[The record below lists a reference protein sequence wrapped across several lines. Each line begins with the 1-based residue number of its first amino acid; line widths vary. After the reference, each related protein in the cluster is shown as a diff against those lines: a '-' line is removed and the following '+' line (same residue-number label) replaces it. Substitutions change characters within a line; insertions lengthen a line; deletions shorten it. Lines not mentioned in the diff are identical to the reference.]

1 MSCSSTSITKNEYVC
16 MDTTADSNYKLG
28 SGLDKQ
34 IPNLNINRE
43 KKEIS
48 LDVNS
53 SNHYF
58 TLDEKAH
65 CDEKWQDWFCI
76 QNYHNGNSVN
86 KYPNIK
92 TMSVGVCYNSCEP
105 GYIKSANNKCIIYYD
120 EDDLNFNP
128 LAIIAMLGTMLQ
140 PSSVPIPGSS
150 QAIPNY
156 NNINDT
162 IGMRGSYLN
171 DLYRLNIK
179 DGTTSITST
188 DIQYIN
194 TGTGGTGTLPENY
207 TKQQRL
213 LLYIIKQLANKEGN
227 KSAIIGIKEDIKK
240 AVDELYD
247 MYITRLKGDEEE
259 QGKLLNKIKNYDF
272 NMENLK
278 KIYGKDKNNKR
289 RLPNIILYAYN
300 IMRFVFYDKN
310 GSQYTKDSSTNIDNN
325 IKRLLEYNSILKG
338 DKDDTDLL
346 IKIFKYACYN
356 CFNVN
361 YDVFNNY
368 IKKNNADITS
378 ATVICIVNDSPSSSP
393 SSSSSYTTITRGDGI
408 KRFEM
413 SGDETTFLEASI
425 DATYKYE
432 YPYYNDITFYDHQL
446 LHEYSENTQYI
457 TKILLIFGTI
467 LGLIT
472 AVLIFYWLLR
482 NLSYQTGIDMI
493 KKVINFM
500 NYCVLFYNNGTF
512 SLIMFFVYLYY
523 YLIYSLGKSNYT
535 IVSVFFKLI
544 NISIIIVLVVLAF
557 IFILELL
564 NIDYVSLLK
573 NMNYFNKA
581 DVDREKEDEKIVTML
596 LYMFS
601 LYLIAVYM
609 YSVYII
615 RFSITASEYNIM
627 ANVDSQ
633 DENAVPYI
641 NNIMARKYNSNITS
655 SFNFMFSKADRDWAK
670 KITGTSDAKAPG
682 VPSTRDTPGVPS
694 TRDVPSVPGTRD
706 TPGVPGVPSVPGVA
720 DSGALASAIAVVP
733 STALGTA
740 LGTSLGTALGELAS
754 TSVPGTPVPIAKSRV
769 RSSALM
775 NATTSSEMLD
785 DLRKSQPTN
794 ETPSFDLSNITTGVD
809 GWVIQNPPPNM
820 RR

>member
-289 RLPNIILYAYN
+289 MLPNIILYAYN

-378 ATVICIVNDSPSSSP
+378 TTAICIFNDSPSPSP
-393 SSSSSYTTITRGDGI
+393 SSSSSSSSSPTYTTVTRGEGI

-641 NNIMARKYNSNITS
+641 NNIMASKYNSNITS
-655 SFNFMFSKADRDWAK
+655 SFNFMFSKANREWASGIVDK
-670 KITGTSDAKAPG
+670 PKIAVTASADAP
-682 VPSTRDTPGVPS
+682 T
-694 TRDVPSVPGTRD
+694 
-706 TPGVPGVPSVPGVA
+706 VA
-720 DSGALASAIAVVP
+720 DATFGDGTGVDT
-733 STALGTA
+733 STALGAFSALATGALPTSALVTGA
-740 LGTSLGTALGELAS
+740 LGALPVDTGTR
-754 TSVPGTPVPIAKSRV
+754 VPIAQSRV

-775 NATTSSEMLD
+775 NATSSEMLG
-785 DLRKSQPTN
+785 DLRKSQTDTGGKSPY
-794 ETPSFDLSNITTGVD
+794 DLSNIKVGTD
-809 GWVIQNPPPNM
+809 GWITQNLPENM

>member
-28 SGLDKQ
+28 SGLEKQ

-140 PSSVPIPGSS
+140 PSSVPIPGTS

-194 TGTGGTGTLPENY
+194 TSTGAGGTGALPENY
-207 TKQQRL
+207 TKQQKL

-300 IMRFVFYDKN
+300 IMRFVFYDKK
-310 GSQYTKDSSTNIDNN
+310 GTQYTKDSSTNIDNN
-325 IKRLLEYNSILKG
+325 IRRLLEYNSILKG

-368 IKKNNADITS
+368 IKKDNADITS

-393 SSSSSYTTITRGDGI
+393 TYTTVTRGEGI

-493 KKVINFM
+493 KKVINFV
-500 NYCVLFYNNGTF
+500 NYCFLFYNNGTF
-512 SLIMFFVYLYY
+512 SLIMFFTYCYY

-581 DVDREKEDEKIVTML
+581 DVDREKEYEKIVTML

-655 SFNFMFSKADRDWAK
+655 SFNFMFSKADRDWAN
-670 KITGTSDAKAPG
+670 KITGTSAVKAPG
-682 VPSTRDTPGVPS
+682 VPGVPGVPDSGALASAIAVVPS
-694 TRDVPSVPGTRD
+694 TRDVP
-706 TPGVPGVPSVPGVA
+706 GVP

-740 LGTSLGTALGELAS
+740 LGTSLGELAS
-754 TSVPGTPVPIAKSRV
+754 TSAPVDT
-769 RSSALM
+769 SALFSDARGTFGDGTGAFSARGTD
-775 NATTSSEMLD
+775 NPSGFLSRGD
-785 DLRKSQPTN
+785 DL
-794 ETPSFDLSNITTGVD
+794 
-809 GWVIQNPPPNM
+809 PPWGSENTERQLDKM
-820 RR
+820 IKEQKDKNTQKVADSYLGILK

>member
-140 PSSVPIPGSS
+140 PTSVPIPGSS

-179 DGTTSITST
+179 DGTASITGT

-194 TGTGGTGTLPENY
+194 TGTGTGTGGTLPENY
-207 TKQQRL
+207 TKQQKL

-310 GSQYTKDSSTNIDNN
+310 GTQYTKDSSTNIDNN

-378 ATVICIVNDSPSSSP
+378 TTAICIFNDSPSPSPSP
-393 SSSSSYTTITRGDGI
+393 SSSSSSSPTYTQITRGEGI

-432 YPYYNDITFYDHQL
+432 YPYYNNITFYDHQL

-615 RFSITASEYNIM
+615 RFSITASEYNIL

-655 SFNFMFSKADRDWAK
+655 SFNFMFSKDVRDWAN

-682 VPSTRDTPGVPS
+682 VPGTHGVP
-694 TRDVPSVPGTRD
+694 
-706 TPGVPGVPSVPGVA
+706 
-720 DSGALASAIAVVP
+720 DSGALASAIAGVP
-733 STALGTA
+733 STALGA
-740 LGTSLGTALGELAS
+740 LGTSIGTALGELAS
-754 TSVPGTPVPIAKSRV
+754 TSVPGTPVPIAQRRV
-769 RSSALM
+769 RSSALTE
-775 NATTSSEMLD
+775 NIDNMLD
-785 DLRKSQPTN
+785 DLRKSQTDTGG
-794 ETPSFDLSNITTGVD
+794 TPLHLDNPFGKSPYDLSNIKVGTD
-809 GWVIQNPPPNM
+809 GWITQNLPENM